1 MLLQLLKTQ
10 QLVPVVFI
18 LLFPGLDLGGEAAG
32 QVVAEGVKA
41 VKDGD
46 DATLFFNGRDSNFG
60 FADVVII

>member
-10 QLVPVVFI
+10 QLVPVVFV

-32 QVVAEGVKA
+32 QVVAESVKV

-46 DATLFFNGRDSNFG
+46 DTILFLQCRNANHKLF
-60 FADVVII
+60 